1 MKTTGRFFLVLGLAL
16 MSLTLG
22 ATGRPYA
29 ETPTVTITSAATC
42 TPYPNWVQ
50 KTAFLPGEQFVGK
63 LVVSQ
68 TGVTWM
74 DHANLKFAVPLFNL
88 TANEQLTAGGI
99 GTQTYYG
106 PQPWYVPRY
115 WSIPRNSFPNLQSW
129 DFSLAITLQRGTTFS
144 NTASIIL
151 KNSIKRTALINSTA
165 ASQLADPPTPVGVPT
180 KPFIIN
186 QCFWVNKSLTGSP
199 LKFGTTQQGSSPS
212 AQAFLN
218 SLKQIQPQVVLVH
231 AKPGTTDLGGLY
243 FLDNSYLNST
253 LLHNSGLQVC
263 SGLVFLAAGGLAGNG
278 LLYSA
283 PLAQEFI
290 RCGYNQVISFTD
302 PYPYQ
307 YRIAAFYNYFFQ
319 QAVVPNVYAET
330 ARYKACNWA
339 DQKKWYDVRSATS
352 LYNSLDGTWYYIFL
366 GGGPEPPPQ
375 SPGVRPRPGATPA
388 TFPRRD
394 PWREVTT
401 NLMTHEE
408 MLAVHEAAQVQ
419 AVQQLQEKYGSA
431 LRTGMVH
438 YPGVYRVVYKVKNTA
453 LYGVDLDK
461 DTGRVIDQGEI

>member
-1 MKTTGRFFLVLGLAL
+1 MKTTGRFILILGLAL

-22 ATGRPYA
+22 ATQRVYA
-29 ETPTVTITSAATC
+29 VTPQVTITSAGTYE
-42 TPYPNWVQ
+42 PLNNVK
-50 KTAFLPGEQFVGK
+50 KTAFLPGEDFYGK

-68 TGVTWM
+68 TGVSVLEGT
-74 DHANLKFAVPLFNL
+74 ANIKTAVPLFNL
-88 TANEQLTAGGI
+88 THNDKFGSGGS
-99 GTQTYYG
+99 GTQTYTDLPY
-106 PQPWYVPRY
+106 PY
-115 WSIPRNSFPNLQSW
+115 WHVPRNSFPHLQSW
-129 DFSLAITLQRGTTFS
+129 DFSLAITLQQGTTFS

-151 KNSIKRTALINSTA
+151 KNSIKRTALINATA
-165 ASQLADPPTPVGVPT
+165 ASQLTDPPTPVGVPT
-180 KPFIIN
+180 KPIILA
-186 QCFWVNKSLTGSP
+186 QATAVNKSLTGSP

-231 AKPGTTDLGGLY
+231 AKPGTKDLGGLY
-243 FLDNSYLNST
+243 FLDGSYLNSSM
-253 LLHNSGLQVC
+253 LHNAGLQVH

-278 LLYSA
+278 MLSSA

-290 RCGYNQVISFTD
+290 RCGYNEVISFIH

-319 QAVVPNVYAET
+319 QAVVPNVMAEV
-330 ARYKACNWA
+330 ARIKAWQWA
-339 DQKKWYDVRSATS
+339 GQKKWYDVQAVS
-352 LYNSLDGTWYYIFL
+352 LCDPNLNGWQYLYL
-366 GGGPEPPPQ
+366 GGGPEPPVQ
-375 SPGVRPRPGATPA
+375 SPGVRPRFRATPA
-388 TFPRRD
+388 AAPPRD